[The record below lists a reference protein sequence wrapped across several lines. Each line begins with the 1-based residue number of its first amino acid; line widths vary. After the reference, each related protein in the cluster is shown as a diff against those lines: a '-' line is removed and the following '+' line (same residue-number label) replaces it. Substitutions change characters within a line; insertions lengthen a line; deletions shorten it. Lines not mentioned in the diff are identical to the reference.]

1 MLIGRQK
8 GNFRI
13 RVLNLVNKKSKTIT
27 LHVTDSKVNETTIVK
42 KIIEALKNK
51 E

>member
-13 RVLNLVNKKSKTIT
+13 RILNLINGKSKTIT
-27 LHVTDSKVNETTIVK
+27 LHVTDPKVDESTLIK
-42 KIIEALKNK
+42 KIIDALSDKK
-51 E
+51 

>member
-13 RVLNLVNKKSKTIT
+13 RLLNLTNGKSKTIT
-27 LHVTDSKVNETTIVK
+27 LHVTDPKVDESVLIK
-42 KIIEALKNK
+42 KIIESLRDKN
-51 E
+51 